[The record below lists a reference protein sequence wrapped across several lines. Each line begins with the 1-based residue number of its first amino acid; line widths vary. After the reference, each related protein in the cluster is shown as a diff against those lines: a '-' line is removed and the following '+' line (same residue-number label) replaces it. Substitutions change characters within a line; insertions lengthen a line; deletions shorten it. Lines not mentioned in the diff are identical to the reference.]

1 MANETS
7 FIDSDALVD
16 LPNFGRALDKD
27 DVEFRWPK
35 KNDLDELGLYY
46 PPKLIKIITQSS
58 DSGQLNGIK
67 LVFEDGISS
76 PFFDADPQSKET
88 STEVNESLLQTSDI
102 TKIAAEHKGYFITK
116 LRFKS
121 QNGD

>member
-46 PPKLIKIITQSS
+46 PPKLIKIIT
-58 DSGQLNGIK
+58 
-67 LVFEDGISS
+67 
-76 PFFDADPQSKET
+76 
-88 STEVNESLLQTSDI
+88 
-102 TKIAAEHKGYFITK
+102 
-116 LRFKS
+116 
-121 QNGD
+121 